1 MLRQFH
7 ILPLLYSLMPYY
19 KSLSLFA
26 INKLFSHKFVLVP
39 VVAAWC
45 SSCLY
50 FSIPLKGM
58 AAVGRAADEADGVQ
72 VVSRLPE
79 QEPDE
84 DFEVEPSWISEQGA
98 SETSPLFPPSRGQS
112 PKLRA
117 PKDPYRIVWLVFY
130 MLGMTTL
137 LPWNFFIS
145 VNDYWN
151 FKFRDTEQN
160 STHTKLQKEFT
171 SYLAIASNVPNATF
185 VILNVL
191 YGQRFNLNL
200 RLVLMPP
207 HECTCFTRLIAA
219 LSVMA
224 TLFVGVL
231 IMTRID
237 SDGWQEWFL
246 ISTLLMVVFLNIC
259 TAIYQGGLIGW
270 SP

>member
-39 VVAAWC
+39 VVAWC

-58 AAVGRAADEADGVQ
+58 SAGRVEVDGVE
-72 VVSRLPE
+72 VVSRMPE
-79 QEPDE
+79 DPDS
-84 DFEVEPSWISEQGA
+84 DFEVEPSWISEHGA
-98 SETSPLFPPSRGQS
+98 SETSPLFPPSRDPS

-117 PKDPYRIVWLVFY
+117 PKDSYRMVWLVFY

-200 RLVLMPP
+200 R
-207 HECTCFTRLIAA
+207 
-219 LSVMA
+219 
-224 TLFVGVL
+224 
-231 IMTRID
+231 
-237 SDGWQEWFL
+237 
-246 ISTLLMVVFLNIC
+246 
-259 TAIYQGGLIGW
+259 
-270 SP
+270 

>member
-1 MLRQFH
+1 
-7 ILPLLYSLMPYY
+7 
-19 KSLSLFA
+19 
-26 INKLFSHKFVLVP
+26 
-39 VVAAWC
+39 
-45 SSCLY
+45 
-50 FSIPLKGM
+50 
-58 AAVGRAADEADGVQ
+58 
-72 VVSRLPE
+72 
-79 QEPDE
+79 
-84 DFEVEPSWISEQGA
+84 
-98 SETSPLFPPSRGQS
+98 
-112 PKLRA
+112 
-117 PKDPYRIVWLVFY
+117 
-130 MLGMTTL
+130 MLGMTPL

-207 HECTCFTRLIAA
+207 LKNTCFTRLIAA

>member
-1 MLRQFH
+1 
-7 ILPLLYSLMPYY
+7 MPYY

-39 VVAAWC
+39 VVAWC

-58 AAVGRAADEADGVQ
+58 SAGREEVDGVE
-72 VVSRLPE
+72 VVSRMPE
-79 QEPDE
+79 DPDS
-84 DFEVEPSWISEQGA
+84 DFEVEPSWISEHGA
-98 SETSPLFPPSRGQS
+98 SETSPLFPPSRDPS

-117 PKDPYRIVWLVFY
+117 PKDSYRMVWLVFY

-200 RLVLMPP
+200 R
-207 HECTCFTRLIAA
+207 
-219 LSVMA
+219 
-224 TLFVGVL
+224 
-231 IMTRID
+231 
-237 SDGWQEWFL
+237 
-246 ISTLLMVVFLNIC
+246 
-259 TAIYQGGLIGW
+259 
-270 SP
+270 

>member
-1 MLRQFH
+1 MF
-7 ILPLLYSLMPYY
+7 LPLLPHSPMTTSFKILC
-19 KSLSLFA
+19 LFA
-26 INKLFSHKFVLVP
+26 INSSHK
-39 VVAAWC
+39 AYSHSWC

-58 AAVGRAADEADGVQ
+58 AAVGRAADEVDGVQ

-84 DFEVEPSWISEQGA
+84 DFEVEPSWISEHGA

-112 PKLRA
+112 PKPRA

-200 RLVLMPP
+200 RLVLMQPLKNI
-207 HECTCFTRLIAA
+207 CFTRLIAA

-259 TAIYQGGLIGW
+259 TAVYQGGLIGW